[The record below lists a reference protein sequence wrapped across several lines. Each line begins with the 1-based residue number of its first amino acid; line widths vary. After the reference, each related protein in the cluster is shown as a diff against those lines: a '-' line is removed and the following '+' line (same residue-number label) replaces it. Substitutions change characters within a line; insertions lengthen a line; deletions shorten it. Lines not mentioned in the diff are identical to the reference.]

1 MGRRP
6 WELLGLPRS
15 DLPPQSLQ
23 VYALRSCEKI
33 KEMPI
38 IICNISSVVAV
49 DAAVL

>member
-33 KEMPI
+33 KKDAI
-38 IICNISSVVAV
+38 VISSVVAV

>member
-15 DLPPQSLQ
+15 DLLPQSLQ

-38 IICNISSVVAV
+38 IICNISTVVAV